1 MFISTLTR
9 RKVHCHMNLKNK
21 SVVFS
26 YIEKGALI
34 LILYK
39 MITLIIGGGEQFYST
54 HIDRFVWEGIIYL
67 GIAILIVFKVNLK
80 NFLIYI
86 PTAIYLI
93 VFYIL
98 LLRTG
103 YKVNSPDLWMMDL
116 RKGLAVATLIP
127 LVVDAICKKR
137 FCRFKELD
145 LAKIILFA
153 LIYIGVAVVPGGIN
167 GYLLFCFVITYMI
180 ISFDK
185 DRIEIFI
192 VCLAVANVLAA
203 TVLSVKSLIT
213 HPYAGELRYYG
224 AFTNLHGFG
233 MFVGSGIACCLFLY
247 IWGHLHFEKKWIHIS
262 MLTPITL
269 FLLVVFYLINSRNAL
284 LGVIV
289 AIIVTGWLFSVAIKK
304 SKLFAGTICGV
315 VIVALI
321 VGGICLFFGL
331 NYEKYEKSLRK
342 IPQLHYMVQYAK
354 LNEPIKSET
363 GVFEDNTL
371 LCRIDEFTNSRLSVW
386 KVTVEQLKLFEGNST
401 NIVVNDEWT
410 TNTHNTYLGYLNGW
424 GIIVGGLFI
433 VALIYVLVQSVR
445 QIKANRDS
453 LKTNGTFAIFAVLW
467 FAYSFTIFM
476 NEMLYPTALYVIICL
491 LLLGL
496 LPRINPKT
504 DK

>member
-1 MFISTLTR
+1 
-9 RKVHCHMNLKNK
+9 MNLKDK

-26 YIEKGALI
+26 YIEKGVLV

-39 MITLIIGGGEQFYST
+39 MITLIIAGGEQFYST

-67 GIAILIVFKVNLK
+67 GIAILIVFRINLK

-93 VFYIL
+93 VFYFL
-98 LLRTG
+98 LLKTG

-153 LIYIGVAVVPGGIN
+153 LVYLGVVVVPDAMK
-167 GYLLFCFVITYMI
+167 GYMFFGFVLAYMLV
-180 ISFDK
+180 SFEK
-185 DRIEIFI
+185 ERIEIFI

-233 MFVGSGIACCLFLY
+233 MFMGSGIACCLFLF
-247 IWGHLHFEKKWIHIS
+247 ILGHLHLEKKWIHITI
-262 MLTPITL
+262 LTPVTL

-315 VIVALI
+315 AIVALI
-321 VGGICLFFGL
+321 VGAICLFFGL

-410 TNTHNTYLGYLNGW
+410 TNTHNTFLGYLNGW
-424 GIIVGGLFI
+424 GIVVGGLFI
-433 VALIYVLVQSVR
+433 IALIYALVQFVR
-445 QIKANRDS
+445 QIKANRNN
-453 LKTNGTFAIFAVLW
+453 LKEYGTVAVFAVLW

-476 NEMLYPTALYVIICL
+476 NEMLYLTALYVIVCL
-491 LLLGL
+491 LLLSF
-496 LPRINPKT
+496 LPKIEAKK